1 MKKLAAVIVFFIVS
15 SLVLPITVFFIMQA
29 KDSPDEKA
37 SLKDEQAMI
46 DVFFAEENEV
56 KSVALE
62 EYLVGVV
69 SAEMPASFE
78 LEAIKAQAVAAR
90 SYAVYKQ
97 NSPQNEKHPDAEVC
111 TDFSHCKAYKT
122 MEKARADWGKN
133 AEKYEK
139 KIKDAVSLTK
149 SEIITY
155 EGDAALAVF
164 HSQSGGGRTENSKDV
179 WGGTVPYLVSV
190 ESHGEENA
198 PNFYSSADVS
208 FGEFQKIISAE
219 NALAKVD
226 SPSDIGE
233 ISLSDGGAVK
243 SIIIGGQSFTGSK
256 IRSLFN
262 LRSACFTITANS
274 ENVHFEVLGYGHGV
288 GMSQYG
294 ANELAKEGYTYDKI
308 LLHYYTGTKLDYMK
322 I

>member
-1 MKKLAAVIVFFIVS
+1 MKKIAAIIVFFIVMTII
-15 SLVLPITVFFIMQA
+15 LPITVFYIMQA
-29 KDSPDEKA
+29 KEGSEKKT
-37 SLKDEQAMI
+37 SLNDEQAMI
-46 DVFFAEENEV
+46 DVFFADENKV
-56 KSVALE
+56 KSVPLE

-97 NSPQNEKHPDAEVC
+97 NSPQNEKHPNADVC
-111 TDFSHCKAYKT
+111 TDFSHCKAYKSLQ
-122 MEKARADWGKN
+122 KARTDWGEN
-133 AEKYEK
+133 AVKYEK
-139 KIKDAVSLTK
+139 KIKEAVSLTK
-149 SEIITY
+149 GEIITY

-164 HSQSGGGRTENSKDV
+164 HSQSGGGRTENSADV

-208 FGEFQKIISAE
+208 FAEFQKIISSE
-219 NALAKVD
+219 NALAKVS
-226 SPSDIGE
+226 SPSDIGK

-243 SIIIGGQSFTGSK
+243 SIIIGGQNFTGSK

-262 LRSACFTITANS
+262 LRSACFTITADNH
-274 ENVHFEVLGYGHGV
+274 NVHFEVLGYGHGV

-308 LLHYYTGTKLDYMK
+308 LLHYYTGTKLDYMS

>member
-1 MKKLAAVIVFFIVS
+1 MKKLATIIVFFIIT
-15 SLVLPITVFFIMQA
+15 SLCLPITVFFIMQA
-29 KDSPDEKA
+29 KEGPEGKA

-46 DVFFAEENEV
+46 DVFFADENKV

-97 NSPQNEKHPDAEVC
+97 NSPNNEKHPDADVC

-122 MEKARADWGKN
+122 MEKARADWGEN
-133 AEKYEK
+133 ADIYEK
-139 KIKDAVSLTK
+139 KIKDAVSTTK
-149 SEIITY
+149 GEIITY
-155 EGDAALAVF
+155 EGSAALAVF
-164 HSQSGGGRTENSKDV
+164 HSQSGGGRTESSKDV

-208 FGEFQKIISAE
+208 FQEFQRIISAE
-219 NALAKVD
+219 NALAKVN
-226 SPSDIGE
+226 SPSDIGQVN
-233 ISLSDGGAVK
+233 LSDGGAVK
-243 SIIIGGQSFTGSK
+243 SITIGGQSFTGSK

-262 LRSACFTITANS
+262 LRSACFTITASS

-308 LLHYYTGTKLDYMK
+308 LLHYYTGTELDFMK
-322 I
+322 V

>member
-1 MKKLAAVIVFFIVS
+1 MKKIALIVAFFIVFTMC
-15 SLVLPITVFFIMQA
+15 LPTVVFFVM
-29 KDSPDEKA
+29 KTNELSDKKA
-37 SLKDEQAMI
+37 SVKDEQAMI
-46 DVFFAEENEV
+46 NVFFSDENKT
-56 KSVALE
+56 KSMELE

-78 LEAIKAQAVAAR
+78 IEALKAQTVAAR

-97 NSPQNEKHPDAEVC
+97 NSPANEKHPDSDVC

-122 MEKARADWGKN
+122 MEKARTDWGKK
-133 AEKYEK
+133 ADTYEK
-139 KIKDAVSLTK
+139 KIREAVSLTK
-149 SEIITY
+149 GEIITY
-155 EGDAALAVF
+155 EGEAALAVF

-179 WGGTVPYLVSV
+179 WGGAVPYLVSV

-198 PNFYSSADVS
+198 PNFYSSKDVS
-208 FGEFQKIISAE
+208 FQDFQKAIISE
-219 NALAKVD
+219 NPSANIN

-233 ISLSDGGAVK
+233 IILSDGGAVK
-243 SIIIGGQSFTGSK
+243 SIVIGGQSFSGSK

-262 LRSACFTITANS
+262 LRSACFTIIADS
-274 ENVHFEVLGYGHGV
+274 QNVHFEVLGYGHGV

-294 ANELAKEGYTYDKI
+294 ANELAKEGYTYREI
-308 LLHYYTGTKLDYMK
+308 LRHYYTGTELNYMA